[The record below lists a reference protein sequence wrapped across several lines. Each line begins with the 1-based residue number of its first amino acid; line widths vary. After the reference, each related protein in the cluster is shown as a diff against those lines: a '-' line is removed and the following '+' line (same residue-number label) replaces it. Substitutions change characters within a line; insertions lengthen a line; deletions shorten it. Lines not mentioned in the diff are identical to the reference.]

1 MTDVL
6 VVGVRDSNPGLFL
19 VREGLGNALTSAFAD
34 EVGFQCHRGTAA
46 GLHHWGP
53 GADTRRVSTLLRSTS
68 PVGTFV
74 RLGLA
79 LVCALGVSLVLAP
92 ATAGTLDDA
101 RGRLAELERQIALD
115 QDSIDATHERL
126 EALGAKI
133 ANLQAVHDQTRAR
146 LVATQRALVDV
157 NDRYRELQDE
167 LNAVAVTA
175 YQWGPMAPFAL
186 ALGAGSLGDFAN
198 RLQYFD
204 SIARANAEAASAVA
218 VQATHLGSIRSGL
231 SALSKQQAGLELDLR
246 VSHAE
251 LTTALLAQNEQ
262 LAQLADARAEAAA
275 LVRRLGITADPNVT
289 GAGVS
294 FGRWAELLLSRLGA
308 PICQDNLIAVVAW
321 ESAEGTAAAYNP
333 LATTHDFPGATDF
346 NAVGVKNYPSLGD
359 GIEATIDTLTL
370 GSPTYGYSPVLASLA
385 VCAPAEATAAAIN
398 ASAWCRGCTGGLY
411 VLNVVPLVRADYE
424 RFAAR

>member
-1 MTDVL
+1 M
-6 VVGVRDSNPGLFL
+6 GI
-19 VREGLGNALTSAFAD
+19 
-34 EVGFQCHRGTAA
+34 
-46 GLHHWGP
+46 
-53 GADTRRVSTLLRSTS
+53 
-68 PVGTFV
+68 
-74 RLGLA
+74 A
-79 LVCALGVSLVLAP
+79 LVCALAVSLVLAAP
-92 ATAGTLDDA
+92 ASAGGLEDA
-101 RGRLAELERQIALD
+101 RARLAALERQIALD
-115 QDSIDATHERL
+115 QAAIDATHQRL

-133 ANLQAVHDQTRAR
+133 ADLQAVHDQTQAR
-146 LVATQRALVDV
+146 LVATGRALAEV
-157 NDRYRELQDE
+157 NDRYRELQDR

-186 ALGAGSLGDFAN
+186 ALGADSLGDLAD

-204 SIARANAEAASAVA
+204 SIASANAEAANAVA
-218 VQATHLGSIRSGL
+218 VHAAQLVSIRAGL
-231 SALSKQQAGLELDLR
+231 SALSEQQAKLEPDLH
-246 VSHAE
+246 VSQTE
-251 LTTALLAQNEQ
+251 LTTALLAQNDQ

-275 LVRRLGITADPNVT
+275 LVRRLGITADPNMT

-346 NAVGVKNYPSLGD
+346 NTVGVKNYPSLGD
-359 GIEATIDTLTL
+359 GIRATIDTLVL
-370 GSPTYGYSPVLASLA
+370 GSPTYGYGPVLASLA
-385 VCAPAEATAAAIN
+385 TCAPAESTAAAIN